1 MSQQNVRPSG
11 SQSQN
16 SSTLS
21 DEQRDRMLRNRQI
34 AEEKRK
40 ARIRETERIQA
51 ESISTQD
58 MRTDYSTN
66 LEVTES
72 GDGSIQDWNFADS
85 WQREKET

>member
-1 MSQQNVRPSG
+1 VSQQNVRPSG

-58 MRTDYSTN
+58 MRTDYSAN

-72 GDGSIQDWNFADS
+72 GDGSIQD
-85 WQREKET
+85 

>member
-1 MSQQNVRPSG
+1 MSQQNLQPSG
-11 SQSQN
+11 NQSQN

-72 GDGSIQDWNFADS
+72 GDGSIQD
-85 WQREKET
+85 